1 MGRDIGGEIAELLAE
16 AEEGGRCLVLRGRG
30 SARVY
35 RALERRVAAGT
46 VVSPARGLYVSAGR
60 WEGLKTDQRTLF
72 LARGLQ
78 EQHPDWVFC
87 GPTAAVAYGVDVSWS
102 LQGNIHVATTRSGH
116 SPNGTLV
123 HRHPILR
130 EGEGES
136 RIEMV
141 GGLRVTSPERTLFDC
156 LRRADFPRGLGMIDS
171 VLRAGVVSRDGFASY
186 VESVRDGSRG
196 KNLVR
201 GTLAWAD
208 PRSENGGESIA
219 RARMLLLGYAC
230 PELQVEVPNLVEGGA
245 PFRADYCWVRAD
257 GVVILGELDGTDKYV
272 EEEMTRGRSIDEVLS
287 DEKDRESRISLY
299 DVVVM
304 RFRFGLTA
312 DPDAFAAHLDRYGVP
327 RRGSKLALPD
337 GARMIPDWE
346 SIRRV
351 R

>member
-35 RALERRVAAGT
+35 RALERRVAVGT

-60 WEGLKTDQRTLF
+60 WEGLKMDQRTLF

-130 EGEGES
+130 QGEGAS
-136 RIEMV
+136 RIEMA

-171 VLRAGVVSRDGFASY
+171 ALRSGVVSRDGFTSY
-186 VESVRDGSRG
+186 VESVRDGSLG
-196 KNLVR
+196 KDLVR

-208 PRSENGGESIA
+208 TRSENGGESIA

-327 RRGSKLALPD
+327 RRGSELALPD